1 MAQDSLHRYLFDG
14 VSVRGELVQLSDSF
28 QQLTGSKDYP
38 APVKRLLGELM
49 TATSLLTATLK
60 FEGSITVQLQGDG
73 PVSLVVINGNH
84 NQVLR
89 GTARWNDSLPS
100 EGTLPELMG
109 NGHIVITIEPEK
121 GERYQGIV
129 GLEADTLEACLEDY
143 FARSEQLKTRLWLR
157 TGDADGQDKA
167 AGMLLQILPDGLGNN
182 EQDFDHLAQLTET
195 VKSEELFKLD
205 AEEVLYRLYHQENV
219 KVYEPK
225 TVTFK
230 CSCSRERSASAI
242 AAIER
247 QEIEKMVEE
256 TGNIKLHCDYCGT
269 DYEFD
274 SVDISS
280 IYEQNGP
287 ASDTVH

>member
-38 APVKRLLGELM
+38 AVVKDLLGELM
-49 TATSLLTATLK
+49 VATSLLTATLK
-60 FEGSITVQLQGDG
+60 FEGSITVQIQGDG
-73 PVSLVVINGNH
+73 PVSLIVINGNH
-84 NQVLR
+84 DQVLR
-89 GTARWNDSLPS
+89 GTARWNGDLP
-100 EGTLPELMG
+100 EAATLPELMG
-109 NGHIVITIEPEK
+109 KGHIVITIEPDQ

-129 GLEADTLEACLEDY
+129 GLEGDTLQECLEDY

-157 TGDADGQDKA
+157 AGKVDGESKA
-167 AGMLLQILPDGLGNN
+167 AGMLLQILPDDIGN
-182 EQDFDHLAQLTET
+182 EDDFDHLAKLTET
-195 VKSEELFKLD
+195 VKDEELFNLE

-225 TVTFK
+225 NVTFN

-247 QEIEKMVEE
+247 QEVEKMVAE
-256 TGNIKLHCDYCGT
+256 TGNIKLHCDYCGA

-274 SVDISS
+274 SVDISAIFDQS
-280 IYEQNGP
+280 GP
-287 ASDTVH
+287 SSEAIH

>member
-1 MAQDSLHRYLFDG
+1 MAQDSLYRYLFDG

-38 APVKRLLGELM
+38 APVKHLLGELM
-49 TATSLLTATLK
+49 VATSLLTATLK
-60 FEGSITVQLQGDG
+60 FEGSITVQIQGDG

-89 GTARWNDSLPS
+89 GTARWADNLPES
-100 EGTLPELMG
+100 GTLPELMG
-109 NGHIVITIEPEK
+109 KGHIVITIEPEK

-129 GLEADTLEACLEDY
+129 GLEGDTLEACLEDY
-143 FARSEQLKTRLWLR
+143 FARSEQLKTRLLLR
-157 TGDADGQDKA
+157 TGEFDGQSKA
-167 AGMLLQILPDGLGNN
+167 AGMLLQIMPDGMGH
-182 EQDFDHLAQLTET
+182 EDDFDHLARLTET
-195 VKSEELFKLD
+195 VKNDELFGLE

-219 KVYEPK
+219 KVYEPNA
-225 TVTFK
+225 VTFK

-247 QEIEKMVEE
+247 QEVEQMIAE
-256 TGNIKLHCDYCGT
+256 SGNIKLHCDYCGA

-274 SVDISS
+274 SVDISA
-280 IYEQNGP
+280 IFDQNGP
-287 ASDTVH
+287 GSASVH

>member
-28 QQLTGSKDYP
+28 QQLTGSKSYP
-38 APVKRLLGELM
+38 APVKDLLGELM
-49 TATSLLTATLK
+49 VATSLLTATLK
-60 FEGSITVQLQGDG
+60 FEGSITVQIQGDG
-73 PVSLVVINGNH
+73 PVSLIVINGNH

-89 GTARWNDSLPS
+89 GTARWNGELP
-100 EGTLPELMG
+100 ETATLPDLMG
-109 NGHIVITIEPEK
+109 KGHIVITIEPEQ

-129 GLEADTLEACLEDY
+129 GLEGDTLQECLEDY

-157 TGDADGQDKA
+157 TGEIEGKSKA
-167 AGMLLQILPDGLGNN
+167 AGMLLQVLPDGIGN
-182 EQDFDHLAQLTET
+182 EGDFDHLAKLTET
-195 VKSEELFKLD
+195 VKDEELFNLE

-219 KVYEPK
+219 KVYKPK
-225 TVTFK
+225 IVTFK

-247 QEIEKMVEE
+247 QEVEKMVAE
-256 TGNIKLHCDYCGT
+256 TGNIKLHCDYCGA

-274 SVDISS
+274 SVDISA
-280 IYEQNGP
+280 IFNQNGP
-287 ASDTVH
+287 SSETVH

>member
-38 APVKRLLGELM
+38 APVKDLLGELM
-49 TATSLLTATLK
+49 VATSLLTATLK
-60 FEGSITVQLQGDG
+60 FEGSITVQIQGDG
-73 PVSLVVINGNH
+73 PVSLIVINGNH

-89 GTARWNDSLPS
+89 GTARWNGELP
-100 EGTLPELMG
+100 ETATLPELMG
-109 NGHIVITIEPEK
+109 KGHIVITIEPEQ

-129 GLEADTLEACLEDY
+129 GLEGNTLQECLEDY

-157 TGDADGQDKA
+157 TGEVEDKSKA
-167 AGMLLQILPDGLGNN
+167 AGMLLQVLPDGIGN
-182 EQDFDHLAQLTET
+182 EDDFDHLAKLTET
-195 VKSEELFKLD
+195 VKDEELFNLE

-225 TVTFK
+225 IVTFK

-247 QEIEKMVEE
+247 QEVEKMVAE
-256 TGNIKLHCDYCGT
+256 TGNIKLHCDYCGA

-274 SVDISS
+274 SVDISA
-280 IYEQNGP
+280 IFNQNGP
-287 ASDTVH
+287 SSEAVH

>member
-38 APVKRLLGELM
+38 APIKALLGELM
-49 TATSLLTATLK
+49 VATSLLTATLK
-60 FEGSITVQLQGDG
+60 FEGSITVQIQGDG

-84 NQVLR
+84 NQVMR
-89 GTARWNDSLPS
+89 GTARWNNDTLPES
-100 EGTLPELMG
+100 GTLPALMG
-109 NGHIVITIEPEK
+109 KGHIVITIEPEQ

-129 GLEADTLEACLEDY
+129 GLEGDTLEACLEDY
-143 FARSEQLKTRLWLR
+143 FTRSEQLKTRLWLR
-157 TGDADGQDKA
+157 TGEVDGQAKA
-167 AGMLLQILPDGLGNN
+167 AGMLLQILPDGQGK
-182 EQDFDHLAQLTET
+182 EDDFDHLAQLTET
-195 VKSEELFKLD
+195 VKNEELFTLE
-205 AEEVLYRLYHQENV
+205 AEEVLYRLYHQETV

-225 TVTFK
+225 SVTFK

-242 AAIER
+242 AAIDR
-247 QEIEKMVEE
+247 QEVEKMVEE

-274 SVDISS
+274 SVDITA
-280 IYEQNGP
+280 IFDQNGP
-287 ASDTVH
+287 SSETIH

>member
-38 APVKRLLGELM
+38 APVKHLLGELM
-49 TATSLLTATLK
+49 VATSLLTATLK
-60 FEGSITVQLQGDG
+60 FEGSITVQIQGDG

-84 NQVLR
+84 NQVMR
-89 GTARWNDSLPS
+89 GTARWNGELADTA
-100 EGTLPELMG
+100 TLQELMG
-109 NGHIVITIEPEK
+109 KGHIVITIEPEQ

-129 GLEADTLEACLEDY
+129 GLEGDTLEACLEDY

-157 TGDADGQDKA
+157 TGEVEGQSKA
-167 AGMLLQILPDGLGNN
+167 AGMLLQIMPDGMGHEN
-182 EQDFDHLAQLTET
+182 DFDHLAQLTET
-195 VKSEELFKLD
+195 VKNEELFGLD

-225 TVTFK
+225 AVTFQ

-247 QEIEKMVEE
+247 QEVEE
-256 TGNIKLHCDYCGT
+256 MVAESGSIKLHCDYCGA

-274 SVDISS
+274 AVDISA
-280 IYEQNGP
+280 IFGQNGP
-287 ASDTVH
+287 ASNTVH

>member
-14 VSVRGELVQLSDSF
+14 VSVRGELVQLSDSY

-49 TATSLLTATLK
+49 TVTSLLTATLK

-109 NGHIVITIEPEK
+109 KGHIVITIEPEQ

-157 TGDADGQDKA
+157 TGDVDGQDRA
-167 AGMLLQILPDGLGNN
+167 AGMLLQILPDGMGSDT
-182 EQDFDHLAQLTET
+182 DFDHLAQLTET
-195 VKSEELFKLD
+195 VKNEELFNLD

-274 SVDISS
+274 SLDISS

-287 ASDTVH
+287 SSGTVH